1 MHSEKV
7 ARAITAVRAAL
18 DGSTPADRADLL
30 EGSVRAIYE
39 HVKFR
44 DPEGGGLDGR
54 DGPERLSLGVI
65 LDIAINH
72 RDEFWQRT

>member
-1 MHSEKV
+1 MRDEGDAMHSEKV

-44 DPEGGGLDGR
+44 DPEGGASTVVMGR
-54 DGPERLSLGVI
+54 
-65 LDIAINH
+65 
-72 RDEFWQRT
+72 RD